1 MLASPFY
8 LHTWK
13 KFVDEGVLDSNRIN
27 ERISESWHRCK
38 QANVNPHMN
47 KGQKILSSNF
57 FQDQKKKSEIFLDI
71 AIPQLQNMRR
81 TIDELQMMA
90 LLIDPDGYVLSLSG
104 NQQTLKRAKH
114 INFIEGV
121 KWTEAAVGTNAIG
134 TALQIE
140 EAIMISGTEHY
151 SVASHSWSCA
161 AAPIHNDDGKLIGVL
176 DFSCPIEFSHPYMLG
191 MVTSIAHAI
200 ERECS
205 IRVHQNELHL
215 IHRFLDV
222 IDSDEQVVICN
233 HRDVIVSASK
243 KVRER
248 VSNWSR
254 MKLEDLMQ
262 NGLKPKL
269 EVPIYSNDR
278 MIGKCIYVK
287 ENKQGNVFSTS
298 PFINGVTFPGVIGT
312 SNAFQ
317 HTLEE
322 IKLVSPTD
330 ASVYVCGETGVGKE
344 YVARAIHENSSRK
357 NGPFIA
363 VNCGSLPKELMES
376 ELFGYAEGAFTGARR
391 QGYKGKFEQADGG
404 TIFLDEIGEVPP
416 EMQVALLRVL
426 QERIVTPI
434 GSSKE
439 VPVNI
444 RIITATHKD
453 LLRLVEEGKFRQDL
467 YYRLHVYPLYVPS
480 LIERKEDIPYFIQDF
495 CRRKNWNVVFPKN
508 ICNQLSQHAW
518 PGNIRELLN
527 VLERIY
533 ILSQGREICGKQ
545 ISFLLQTMMGNQNQL
560 ELQAENKTEHTL
572 NFREKIQR
580 DSMIE
585 ALEKTNGNVS
595 LASKL
600 LDVPRSTFYKRM
612 QKYKLK
618 SRFL

>member
-13 KFVDEGVLDSNRIN
+13 KFIDEGVFDSNRIN
-27 ERISESWHRCK
+27 ERISESWHRCR
-38 QANVNPHMN
+38 QANVNPYMN
-47 KGQKILSSNF
+47 KGQKILSSNV
-57 FQDQKKKSEIFLDI
+57 FQEQKKKSEIFLDI
-71 AIPQLQNMRR
+71 ALPQIQNMRK

-104 NQQTLKRAKH
+104 NKQTLKRAKH

-134 TALQIE
+134 TALEIE

-191 MVTSIAHAI
+191 MVTSIAYAI

-243 KVRER
+243 SVRER
-248 VSNWSR
+248 INNWSR
-254 MKLEDLMQ
+254 MKLEELMHH
-262 NGLKPKL
+262 GLETKL
-269 EVPIYSNDR
+269 EIPIYSNER
-278 MIGKCIYVK
+278 MIGKCMYLK
-287 ENKQGNVFSTS
+287 KNKQINTYSAFAFIKGITFS
-298 PFINGVTFPGVIGT
+298 GVTGT
-312 SNAFQ
+312 SKAFQ

-344 YVARAIHENSSRK
+344 YVARAIHENSPRK
-357 NGPFIA
+357 DGPFIA

-376 ELFGYAEGAFTGARR
+376 ELFGYVEGAFTGARR
-391 QGYKGKFEQADGG
+391 QGYKGKFEQAHGG
-404 TIFLDEIGEVPP
+404 TLFLDEIGEVPP

-426 QERIVTPI
+426 QERTITPI

-480 LIERKEDIPYFIQDF
+480 LIERKEDISYFIQHF
-495 CRRKNWNVVFPKN
+495 CERKNWNVVFPKS
-508 ICNQLSQHAW
+508 ICNQFLQHTW
-518 PGNIRELLN
+518 PGNIRELVN

-533 ILSQGREICGKQ
+533 ILSQGREICEKQ
-545 ISFLLQTMMGNQNQL
+545 VAFLLQTMMGNQQQL
-560 ELQAENKTEHTL
+560 ELQVENKTEHPL
-572 NFREKIQR
+572 NFRGKIQR

-585 ALEKTNGNVS
+585 ALQKTNGNVS
-595 LASKL
+595 LAAKL

-612 QKYKLK
+612 QKYKL
-618 SRFL
+618 

>member
-47 KGQKILSSNF
+47 KGQKILSSNI

-71 AIPQLQNMRR
+71 AIPQLQNMRK

-262 NGLKPKL
+262 HGLKPKL
-269 EVPIYSNDR
+269 EVPVYSNDR

-298 PFINGVTFPGVIGT
+298 PFINGITFPGVIGT

-344 YVARAIHENSSRK
+344 YVARAIHENSPRK

-426 QERIVTPI
+426 QERTVTPI

-495 CRRKNWNVVFPKN
+495 CERKNWNVVFPKS
-508 ICNQLSQHAW
+508 ICNQFSQHTW

-533 ILSQGREICGKQ
+533 ILSQGREICEKQ
-545 ISFLLQTMMGNQNQL
+545 ISFLLQTMMENQHQL
-560 ELQAENKTEHTL
+560 ALQTENKTEHTL

-595 LASKL
+595 LAAKL

-612 QKYKLK
+612 QKYKL
-618 SRFL
+618 

>member
-13 KFVDEGVLDSNRIN
+13 KFVDEGVLDSNRMN

-47 KGQKILSSNF
+47 KGQKILSSNI

-71 AIPQLQNMRR
+71 AIPQLQNMRK

-254 MKLEDLMQ
+254 MKLEDLIQ

-269 EVPIYSNDR
+269 EVPVYSNDR

-287 ENKQGNVFSTS
+287 ENKQGNLFSTS
-298 PFINGVTFPGVIGT
+298 PFINGITFPGVIGT

-344 YVARAIHENSSRK
+344 YVARAIHENSPRK

-426 QERIVTPI
+426 QERTVTPI

-495 CRRKNWNVVFPKN
+495 CERKNLNVVFPKS
-508 ICNQLSQHAW
+508 ICNQLSQHTW

-533 ILSQGREICGKQ
+533 ILSQGREICEKQ
-545 ISFLLQTMMGNQNQL
+545 ISFLLQTMMGNQHQL

-580 DSMIE
+580 VSMIE

-595 LASKL
+595 LAAKL

-612 QKYKLK
+612 QKYKL
-618 SRFL
+618 

>member
-47 KGQKILSSNF
+47 KGQKILSSNI

-71 AIPQLQNMRR
+71 AIPQLQNMRK

-254 MKLEDLMQ
+254 MKLEDLIQ

-269 EVPIYSNDR
+269 EVPVYSNDR

-287 ENKQGNVFSTS
+287 ENKQGNLFSTS
-298 PFINGVTFPGVIGT
+298 PFINGITFPGVIGT

-344 YVARAIHENSSRK
+344 YVARAIHENSPRK

-426 QERIVTPI
+426 QERTVTPI
-434 GSSKE
+434 GGSKE

-495 CRRKNWNVVFPKN
+495 CERKNWNVVFPKS
-508 ICNQLSQHAW
+508 ICNQFSQHTW

-533 ILSQGREICGKQ
+533 ILSQGREICEKQ
-545 ISFLLQTMMGNQNQL
+545 ISFLLQTMMGNQHQL

-595 LASKL
+595 LAAKL

-612 QKYKLK
+612 QKYKL
-618 SRFL
+618 

>member
-13 KFVDEGVLDSNRIN
+13 KFIDEGVFDSNRIN
-27 ERISESWHRCK
+27 ERISESWHRCR
-38 QANVNPHMN
+38 QANVNPYMN
-47 KGQKILSSNF
+47 KGQKILSSNV
-57 FQDQKKKSEIFLDI
+57 FQEQKKKSEIFLDI
-71 AIPQLQNMRR
+71 ALPQIQNMRK

-104 NQQTLKRAKH
+104 NKQTLKRAKH

-134 TALQIE
+134 TALEIE

-243 KVRER
+243 SVRER
-248 VSNWSR
+248 INNWSR
-254 MKLEDLMQ
+254 MKLEELMHH
-262 NGLKPKL
+262 GLETKL
-269 EVPIYSNDR
+269 EIPVYSNER
-278 MIGKCIYVK
+278 MIGKCMYLK
-287 ENKQGNVFSTS
+287 KNKQINTYSAFAFIKGITFS
-298 PFINGVTFPGVIGT
+298 GVTGT
-312 SNAFQ
+312 SKAFQ

-344 YVARAIHENSSRK
+344 YVARAIHENSPRK
-357 NGPFIA
+357 DGPFIA

-376 ELFGYAEGAFTGARR
+376 ELFGYVEGAFTGARR
-391 QGYKGKFEQADGG
+391 QGYKGKFEQAHGG
-404 TIFLDEIGEVPP
+404 TLFLDEIGEVPP

-426 QERIVTPI
+426 QERTITPI

-480 LIERKEDIPYFIQDF
+480 LIERKEDISYFIQHF
-495 CRRKNWNVVFPKN
+495 CERKNWNVVFPKS
-508 ICNQLSQHAW
+508 ICNQFLQHTW
-518 PGNIRELLN
+518 PGNIRELVN

-533 ILSQGREICGKQ
+533 ILSQGREICEKQ
-545 ISFLLQTMMGNQNQL
+545 VAFFLQTKMG
-560 ELQAENKTEHTL
+560 
-572 NFREKIQR
+572 
-580 DSMIE
+580 
-585 ALEKTNGNVS
+585 
-595 LASKL
+595 
-600 LDVPRSTFYKRM
+600 
-612 QKYKLK
+612 
-618 SRFL
+618 

>member
-13 KFVDEGVLDSNRIN
+13 KFINEGVLDSNRIN

-71 AIPQLQNMRR
+71 AIPQIQNMRK

-104 NQQTLKRAKH
+104 NKQTLKRAKH

-134 TALQIE
+134 TALEIE

-151 SVASHSWSCA
+151 SVVSHSWSCA

-243 KVRER
+243 SVRER
-248 VSNWSR
+248 INNWSR
-254 MKLEDLMQ
+254 MKLEELMHH
-262 NGLKPKL
+262 GLETKL
-269 EVPIYSNDR
+269 EIPVYSNER
-278 MIGKCIYVK
+278 MIGKCMYLK
-287 ENKQGNVFSTS
+287 ENEQMNTYSALT
-298 PFINGVTFPGVIGT
+298 FIKGITFPGVTGT
-312 SNAFQ
+312 SRAFQ

-344 YVARAIHENSSRK
+344 YVARAIHENSPRK
-357 NGPFIA
+357 DGPFIA
-363 VNCGSLPKELMES
+363 VNCGSLPKELIES

-391 QGYKGKFEQADGG
+391 QGYKGKFEQANGG
-404 TIFLDEIGEVPP
+404 TLFLDEIGEVPP

-426 QERIVTPI
+426 QERTITPI

-480 LIERKEDIPYFIQDF
+480 LIERKEDIPYFIQHF
-495 CRRKNWNVVFPKN
+495 CERKNWNVVFPKS
-508 ICNQLSQHAW
+508 ICNQFLQHTW
-518 PGNIRELLN
+518 PGNIRELVN
-527 VLERIY
+527 ALERIY
-533 ILSQGREICGKQ
+533 ILSQGREICEKQ
-545 ISFLLQTMMGNQNQL
+545 VALLIQTMMGNQQQL
-560 ELQAENKTEHTL
+560 ELQVENKTEHTL

-585 ALEKTNGNVS
+585 ALQKTNGNVS
-595 LASKL
+595 LAAKL

-612 QKYKLK
+612 QKYKL
-618 SRFL
+618 

>member
-13 KFVDEGVLDSNRIN
+13 KFINEGVLDSNRIN

-47 KGQKILSSNF
+47 KSQKILSSNF

-71 AIPQLQNMRR
+71 AIPQIQNMRK

-104 NQQTLKRAKH
+104 NKQTLKRAKH

-134 TALQIE
+134 TALEIE

-151 SVASHSWSCA
+151 SVVSHSWSCA
-161 AAPIHNDDGKLIGVL
+161 AAPIHNDDGKLIGIL

-243 KVRER
+243 SVRER
-248 VSNWSR
+248 INNWSR
-254 MKLEDLMQ
+254 MKLEELMHH
-262 NGLKPKL
+262 GLETKL
-269 EVPIYSNDR
+269 EIPVYSNER
-278 MIGKCIYVK
+278 MIGKCMYLK
-287 ENKQGNVFSTS
+287 ENKQMNTYSALT
-298 PFINGVTFPGVIGT
+298 FIKGITFPGVTGT
-312 SNAFQ
+312 SRAFQ

-344 YVARAIHENSSRK
+344 YVARAIHENSPRK
-357 NGPFIA
+357 DGPFIA
-363 VNCGSLPKELMES
+363 VNCGSLPKELIES

-391 QGYKGKFEQADGG
+391 QGYKGKFEQANGG
-404 TIFLDEIGEVPP
+404 TLFLDEIGEVPP

-426 QERIVTPI
+426 QERTITPI

-480 LIERKEDIPYFIQDF
+480 LIERKEDIPYFIQHF
-495 CRRKNWNVVFPKN
+495 CEQKNWNVVFPKS
-508 ICNQLSQHAW
+508 ICNQFLQHTW
-518 PGNIRELLN
+518 PGNIRELVN
-527 VLERIY
+527 ALERIY
-533 ILSQGREICGKQ
+533 ILSQGREICEKQ
-545 ISFLLQTMMGNQNQL
+545 VALLIQTMMGNQQQL
-560 ELQAENKTEHTL
+560 ELQVENKTEHTL

-585 ALEKTNGNVS
+585 ALQKTNGNVS
-595 LASKL
+595 LAAKL

-612 QKYKLK
+612 QKYKL
-618 SRFL
+618 

>member
-13 KFVDEGVLDSNRIN
+13 KFVNEGVLDSNRIN
-27 ERISESWHRCK
+27 QRISESWHRCK

-47 KGQKILSSNF
+47 KGQKILSSNI
-57 FQDQKKKSEIFLDI
+57 FQEQKKKSEIFLDI
-71 AIPQLQNMRR
+71 ALPQIQNMRK
-81 TIDELQMMA
+81 TMDELQMMA

-104 NQQTLKRAKH
+104 NKQTLKRAKH

-121 KWTEAAVGTNAIG
+121 KWTESAVGTNAIG
-134 TALQIE
+134 TALEIE
-140 EAIMISGTEHY
+140 EAIMISGAEHY
-151 SVASHSWSCA
+151 TVASHSWSCA

-243 KVRER
+243 SVRER
-248 VSNWSR
+248 INNWSR
-254 MKLEDLMQ
+254 MKLEELMHH
-262 NGLKPKL
+262 GLETKL
-269 EVPIYSNDR
+269 EIPVYSNER
-278 MIGKCIYVK
+278 MIGKCMYLK
-287 ENKQGNVFSTS
+287 ENKQMNTYSTFT
-298 PFINGVTFPGVIGT
+298 FIKGITFPGVTGT
-312 SNAFQ
+312 SRAFQ

-344 YVARAIHENSSRK
+344 YVARAIHENSPRK
-357 NGPFIA
+357 DGPFIA

-391 QGYKGKFEQADGG
+391 QGYKGKFEQANGG
-404 TIFLDEIGEVPP
+404 TLFLDEIGEVPP

-426 QERIVTPI
+426 QERTITPI
-434 GSSKE
+434 GSSKL

-480 LIERKEDIPYFIQDF
+480 LIERKEDIPYFIQHF
-495 CRRKNWNVVFPKN
+495 CEQKNWNVVFPKS
-508 ICNQLSQHAW
+508 IYNQFLQHTW
-518 PGNIRELLN
+518 PGNIRELVN

-533 ILSQGREICGKQ
+533 ILSQGREICEKQ
-545 ISFLLQTMMGNQNQL
+545 VDFLLQTMRGNQQQL
-560 ELQAENKTEHTL
+560 ELQVENKTEHTL
-572 NFREKIQR
+572 HFREKIQR

-585 ALEKTNGNVS
+585 ALQKTNGNVS
-595 LASKL
+595 LAAKL
-600 LDVPRSTFYKRM
+600 LNVPRSTFYKRM
-612 QKYKLK
+612 QKYKL
-618 SRFL
+618 

>member
-13 KFVDEGVLDSNRIN
+13 KFVNEGVLDSNRIN
-27 ERISESWHRCK
+27 QRISESWHRCK

-47 KGQKILSSNF
+47 KGQKILSSNI
-57 FQDQKKKSEIFLDI
+57 FQEQKKKSEIFLDI
-71 AIPQLQNMRR
+71 ALPQIQNMRK

-104 NQQTLKRAKH
+104 NKQTLKRAKH

-121 KWTEAAVGTNAIG
+121 KWTESAVGTNAIG
-134 TALQIE
+134 TALEIE

-151 SVASHSWSCA
+151 TVASHSWSCA

-243 KVRER
+243 SVRER
-248 VSNWSR
+248 INNWSR
-254 MKLEDLMQ
+254 MKLEELMHH
-262 NGLKPKL
+262 GLETKL
-269 EVPIYSNDR
+269 EIPVYSNER
-278 MIGKCIYVK
+278 MIGKCMYLK
-287 ENKQGNVFSTS
+287 ENKQMNTYSALTFIKGITFS
-298 PFINGVTFPGVIGT
+298 GVTGT
-312 SNAFQ
+312 SRAFQ

-330 ASVYVCGETGVGKE
+330 VSVYVCGETGVGKE
-344 YVARAIHENSSRK
+344 YVARAIHENSPRK
-357 NGPFIA
+357 DGPFIA

-391 QGYKGKFEQADGG
+391 QGYKGKFEQANGG
-404 TIFLDEIGEVPP
+404 TLFLDEIGEVPP

-426 QERIVTPI
+426 QERTITPI
-434 GSSKE
+434 GSSKL

-480 LIERKEDIPYFIQDF
+480 LIERKEDIPYFIQHF
-495 CRRKNWNVVFPKN
+495 CERKNWNVVFPKS
-508 ICNQLSQHAW
+508 IYNQFLQHTW
-518 PGNIRELLN
+518 PGNIRELVN

-533 ILSQGREICGKQ
+533 ILSQGREICEKQ
-545 ISFLLQTMMGNQNQL
+545 VDFLLQTMRGNQQQL
-560 ELQAENKTEHTL
+560 ELQVENKTEHTL
-572 NFREKIQR
+572 HFREKIQR

-585 ALEKTNGNVS
+585 ALQKTNGNVS
-595 LASKL
+595 LAAKL
-600 LDVPRSTFYKRM
+600 LNVPRSTFYKRM
-612 QKYKLK
+612 QKYKL
-618 SRFL
+618 

>member
-13 KFVDEGVLDSNRIN
+13 KFINEGVLDSNRIN

-71 AIPQLQNMRR
+71 AIPQIQNMRK

-104 NQQTLKRAKH
+104 NKQTLKRAKH

-134 TALQIE
+134 TALEIE

-151 SVASHSWSCA
+151 SVVSHSWSCA

-243 KVRER
+243 SVRER
-248 VSNWSR
+248 INDWSR
-254 MKLEDLMQ
+254 MKLEELMHH
-262 NGLKPKL
+262 GLETKL
-269 EVPIYSNDR
+269 EIPVYSNKR
-278 MIGKCIYVK
+278 MIGKCMYLK
-287 ENKQGNVFSTS
+287 ENEQMNTYSALT
-298 PFINGVTFPGVIGT
+298 FIKGITFPGVTGT
-312 SNAFQ
+312 SRAFQ

-344 YVARAIHENSSRK
+344 YVARAIHENSPRK
-357 NGPFIA
+357 DGPFIA
-363 VNCGSLPKELMES
+363 VNCGSLPKELIES

-391 QGYKGKFEQADGG
+391 QGYKGKFEQANGG
-404 TIFLDEIGEVPP
+404 TLFLDEIGEVPP

-426 QERIVTPI
+426 QERTITPI

-480 LIERKEDIPYFIQDF
+480 LIERKEDIPYFIQHF
-495 CRRKNWNVVFPKN
+495 CEQKNWNVVFPKS
-508 ICNQLSQHAW
+508 ICNQFLQHTW
-518 PGNIRELLN
+518 PGNIRELVN
-527 VLERIY
+527 ALERIY
-533 ILSQGREICGKQ
+533 ILSQGREICEKQ
-545 ISFLLQTMMGNQNQL
+545 VALLIQTMMGNQQQL
-560 ELQAENKTEHTL
+560 ELQVENKTEHTL

-585 ALEKTNGNVS
+585 ALQKTNGNVS
-595 LASKL
+595 LAAKL

-612 QKYKLK
+612 QKYKL
-618 SRFL
+618 

>member
-13 KFVDEGVLDSNRIN
+13 KFINEGVLDSNRIN

-71 AIPQLQNMRR
+71 AIPQIQNMRK

-104 NQQTLKRAKH
+104 NKQTLKRAKH

-121 KWTEAAVGTNAIG
+121 KWTEEAVGTNAIG
-134 TALQIE
+134 TALEIE

-151 SVASHSWSCA
+151 SVVSHSWSCA

-243 KVRER
+243 SVRER
-248 VSNWSR
+248 INNWSR
-254 MKLEDLMQ
+254 MKLEELMHH
-262 NGLKPKL
+262 GLETKL
-269 EVPIYSNDR
+269 EIPVYSNER
-278 MIGKCIYVK
+278 MIGKCMYLK
-287 ENKQGNVFSTS
+287 ENEQMNTYSALT
-298 PFINGVTFPGVIGT
+298 FIKGITFPGVTGT
-312 SNAFQ
+312 SRAFQ

-322 IKLVSPTD
+322 IKLVSTTD

-344 YVARAIHENSSRK
+344 YVARAIHENSPRK
-357 NGPFIA
+357 DGPFIA
-363 VNCGSLPKELMES
+363 VNCGSLPKELIES

-391 QGYKGKFEQADGG
+391 QGYKGKFEQANGG
-404 TIFLDEIGEVPP
+404 TLFLDEIGEVPP

-426 QERIVTPI
+426 QERTITPI

-480 LIERKEDIPYFIQDF
+480 LIERKEDIPYFIQHF
-495 CRRKNWNVVFPKN
+495 CEQKNWNVVFPKS
-508 ICNQLSQHAW
+508 ICNQFLQHTW
-518 PGNIRELLN
+518 PGNIRELVN
-527 VLERIY
+527 ALERIY
-533 ILSQGREICGKQ
+533 ILSQGREICEKQ
-545 ISFLLQTMMGNQNQL
+545 VALLIQTMMGNQQQL
-560 ELQAENKTEHTL
+560 ELQVENKTEHTL

-585 ALEKTNGNVS
+585 ALQKTNGNVS
-595 LASKL
+595 LAAKL

-612 QKYKLK
+612 QKYKL
-618 SRFL
+618 

>member
-8 LHTWK
+8 LHAWK
-13 KFVDEGVLDSNRIN
+13 KFVNEGVLDSNRIN
-27 ERISESWHRCK
+27 QRISESWHRCK

-47 KGQKILSSNF
+47 KGQKVLSSNIF
-57 FQDQKKKSEIFLDI
+57 REQKKKSEIFLDI
-71 AIPQLQNMRR
+71 ALPQIQNLRK

-104 NQQTLKRAKH
+104 NKQTLKRAKH

-121 KWTEAAVGTNAIG
+121 KWTEATVGTNAIG
-134 TALQIE
+134 TALEIE

-161 AAPIHNDDGKLIGVL
+161 AAPIHNDDGKLIGIL

-243 KVRER
+243 SVRER
-248 VSNWSR
+248 VTNWSR
-254 MKLEDLMQ
+254 MKLEDLVHH
-262 NGLKPKL
+262 GLETKL
-269 EVPIYSNDR
+269 EIPVYSNER
-278 MIGKCIYVK
+278 MIGKCMYLK
-287 ENKQGNVFSTS
+287 ENKQMNTYSAFT
-298 PFINGVTFPGVIGT
+298 FIKGITFPGVTGT
-312 SNAFQ
+312 SKAFQ

-344 YVARAIHENSSRK
+344 YIARAIHENSPRK
-357 NGPFIA
+357 DGPFIA

-391 QGYKGKFEQADGG
+391 QGYKGKFEQANGG
-404 TIFLDEIGEVPP
+404 TLFLDEIGEVPP

-426 QERIVTPI
+426 QERTITPI

-480 LIERKEDIPYFIQDF
+480 LIERKEDIPYFIQHF
-495 CRRKNWNVVFPKN
+495 CERKNWNVVFPKS
-508 ICNQLSQHAW
+508 ICNQFLQHTW
-518 PGNIRELLN
+518 PGNIRELVN
-527 VLERIY
+527 ALERIY
-533 ILSQGREICGKQ
+533 ILSQGREICEKQ
-545 ISFLLQTMMGNQNQL
+545 VAFLIQTMMGNQQQL
-560 ELQAENKTEHTL
+560 ELQVENKTEHTL

-585 ALEKTNGNVS
+585 ALQKTNGNVS
-595 LASKL
+595 LAAKL

-612 QKYKLK
+612 QKYKL
-618 SRFL
+618 

>member
-13 KFVDEGVLDSNRIN
+13 KFIDEGVFDSNRIN
-27 ERISESWHRCK
+27 ERISESWHRCR
-38 QANVNPHMN
+38 QANVNPYMN
-47 KGQKILSSNF
+47 KGQKILSSNV
-57 FQDQKKKSEIFLDI
+57 FQEQKKKSEIFLDI
-71 AIPQLQNMRR
+71 ALPQIQNMRK

-104 NQQTLKRAKH
+104 NKQTLKRAKH

-134 TALQIE
+134 TALEIE

-243 KVRER
+243 SVRER
-248 VSNWSR
+248 INNWSR
-254 MKLEDLMQ
+254 MKLEELMHH
-262 NGLKPKL
+262 GLETKL
-269 EVPIYSNDR
+269 EIPVYSNER
-278 MIGKCIYVK
+278 MIGKCMYLK
-287 ENKQGNVFSTS
+287 KNKQINTYSAFAFIKGITFS
-298 PFINGVTFPGVIGT
+298 GVTGT
-312 SNAFQ
+312 SKAFQ

-344 YVARAIHENSSRK
+344 YVARAIHENSPRK
-357 NGPFIA
+357 DGPFIA

-376 ELFGYAEGAFTGARR
+376 ELFGYVEGAFTGARR
-391 QGYKGKFEQADGG
+391 QGYKGKFEQAHGG
-404 TIFLDEIGEVPP
+404 TLFLDEIGEVPP

-426 QERIVTPI
+426 QERTITPI

-480 LIERKEDIPYFIQDF
+480 LIERKEDISYFIQHF
-495 CRRKNWNVVFPKN
+495 CERKNWNVVFPKS
-508 ICNQLSQHAW
+508 ICNQFLQHTW
-518 PGNIRELLN
+518 PGNIRELVN

-533 ILSQGREICGKQ
+533 ILSQGREICEKQ
-545 ISFLLQTMMGNQNQL
+545 VAFC
-560 ELQAENKTEHTL
+560 
-572 NFREKIQR
+572 
-580 DSMIE
+580 
-585 ALEKTNGNVS
+585 
-595 LASKL
+595 
-600 LDVPRSTFYKRM
+600 YK
-612 QKYKLK
+612 Q
-618 SRFL
+618 

>member
-27 ERISESWHRCK
+27 ERISESWYRCK

-47 KGQKILSSNF
+47 KGQKILSF
-57 FQDQKKKSEIFLDI
+57 DIFQDQKKKSEIFLDI
-71 AIPQLQNMRR
+71 AIPQIQNMRK

-104 NQQTLKRAKH
+104 NKQTLQRAKQ

-134 TALQIE
+134 TALEIE

-205 IRVHQNELHL
+205 IRVHQNELQL

-243 KVRER
+243 RVRER
-248 VSNWSR
+248 VCNWSR
-254 MKLEDLMQ
+254 MKLEDLMHY
-262 NGLKPKL
+262 GLKTKL
-269 EVPIYSNDR
+269 EVPVYSNNR

-287 ENKQGNVFSTS
+287 GNKQVKSFSTS
-298 PFINGVTFPGVIGT
+298 PFINGITFPGVIGT
-312 SNAFQ
+312 SSAFQ

-344 YVARAIHENSSRK
+344 YVARAIHENSPRK

-426 QERIVTPI
+426 QERTVNPI

-439 VPVNI
+439 IPVNI

-480 LIERKEDIPYFIQDF
+480 LIERKEDITYFIKHF
-495 CRRKNWNVVFPKN
+495 CKRKNWNVVFPKS
-508 ICNQLSQHAW
+508 ICNQFYQHTW

-533 ILSQGREICGKQ
+533 ILSQGREICEKQ
-545 ISFLLQTMMGNQNQL
+545 ISFLLQTMMGNQHQL
-560 ELQAENKTEHTL
+560 ALQEENKTENTL

-595 LASKL
+595 LAAKL

-612 QKYKLK
+612 QKYKL
-618 SRFL
+618 

>member
-38 QANVNPHMN
+38 QANVDPHIN
-47 KGQKILSSNF
+47 KGQKILSSNI

-71 AIPQLQNMRR
+71 AIPQIQNMRK

-104 NQQTLKRAKH
+104 NEQTLKRAKH

-134 TALQIE
+134 TALEIE

-243 KVRER
+243 RVRER
-248 VSNWSR
+248 VCNWSR
-254 MKLEDLMQ
+254 MKLADLMHF
-262 NGLKPKL
+262 GLKTKL
-269 EVPIYSNDR
+269 EVPIYSNNR

-287 ENKQGNVFSTS
+287 ENKQVKSFSTF
-298 PFINGVTFPGVIGT
+298 PFINGITFPGVIGT
-312 SNAFQ
+312 SSAFQ

-344 YVARAIHENSSRK
+344 YVARAIHENSPRK

-363 VNCGSLPKELMES
+363 VNCGALPKELMES

-426 QERIVTPI
+426 QERTVTPI
-434 GSSKE
+434 GSSIE

-480 LIERKEDIPYFIQDF
+480 LIERKEDIPYFIQQF
-495 CRRKNWNVVFPKN
+495 CERKNWNIVFPKS
-508 ICNQLSQHAW
+508 ICNQFALHTW

-533 ILSQGREICGKQ
+533 ILSQGREICEKQ
-545 ISFLLQTMMGNQNQL
+545 ISFLLQTIMGNQHQL
-560 ELQAENKTEHTL
+560 ELQTENKTENTL

-595 LASKL
+595 LAAKL

-612 QKYKLK
+612 QKYKL
-618 SRFL
+618 

>member
-8 LHTWK
+8 LYTWK
-13 KFVDEGVLDSNRIN
+13 KFVDEGVLDSNRMN

-47 KGQKILSSNF
+47 KGQKILSSNI

-71 AIPQLQNMRR
+71 AIPQIQNMRK

-114 INFIEGV
+114 IKFIEGV

-254 MKLEDLMQ
+254 MKLEDLIQ

-269 EVPIYSNDR
+269 EVPVYSNDR

-287 ENKQGNVFSTS
+287 ENKRGNLFSTS
-298 PFINGVTFPGVIGT
+298 PFINGITFPGVIGT

-344 YVARAIHENSSRK
+344 YVARAIHENSPRK

-426 QERIVTPI
+426 QERTVTPI

-480 LIERKEDIPYFIQDF
+480 LIERKEDIPYFIQHF
-495 CRRKNWNVVFPKN
+495 CERKNWNVVFPKS
-508 ICNQLSQHAW
+508 ICNQLSQHTW

-533 ILSQGREICGKQ
+533 ILSQGREICEKQ
-545 ISFLLQTMMGNQNQL
+545 ISFLLQTMMGNQHQL

-595 LASKL
+595 LAAKL

-612 QKYKLK
+612 QKYKL
-618 SRFL
+618 

>member
-13 KFVDEGVLDSNRIN
+13 KFIDEGVFDSNRIN
-27 ERISESWHRCK
+27 ERISESWHRCR
-38 QANVNPHMN
+38 QANVNPYMN
-47 KGQKILSSNF
+47 KGQKILSSNV
-57 FQDQKKKSEIFLDI
+57 FQEQKKKSEIFLDI
-71 AIPQLQNMRR
+71 ALPQIQNMRK

-104 NQQTLKRAKH
+104 NKQTLKRAKH

-134 TALQIE
+134 TALEIE

-243 KVRER
+243 SVRER
-248 VSNWSR
+248 INNWSR
-254 MKLEDLMQ
+254 MKLEELMHH
-262 NGLKPKL
+262 GLETKL
-269 EVPIYSNDR
+269 EIPVYSNER
-278 MIGKCIYVK
+278 MIGKCMYLK
-287 ENKQGNVFSTS
+287 KNKQINTYSAFAFIKGITFS
-298 PFINGVTFPGVIGT
+298 GVTGT
-312 SNAFQ
+312 SKAFQ

-344 YVARAIHENSSRK
+344 YVARAIHENSPRK
-357 NGPFIA
+357 DGSFIA

-376 ELFGYAEGAFTGARR
+376 ELFGYVEGAFTGARR
-391 QGYKGKFEQADGG
+391 QGYKGKFEQAHGG
-404 TIFLDEIGEVPP
+404 TLFLDEIGEVPP

-426 QERIVTPI
+426 QERTITPI

-480 LIERKEDIPYFIQDF
+480 LIERKEDISYFIQHF
-495 CRRKNWNVVFPKN
+495 CERKNWNVVFPKS
-508 ICNQLSQHAW
+508 ICNQFLQHTW
-518 PGNIRELLN
+518 PGNIRELVN

-533 ILSQGREICGKQ
+533 ILSQGREICEKQ
-545 ISFLLQTMMGNQNQL
+545 VAFLLQTMMGNQQQL
-560 ELQAENKTEHTL
+560 ELQVENKTEHPL

-585 ALEKTNGNVS
+585 VLQKTNGNVS
-595 LASKL
+595 LAAKL

-612 QKYKLK
+612 QKYKL
-618 SRFL
+618 

>member
-1 MLASPFY
+1 MLASPYY

-13 KFVDEGVLDSNRIN
+13 KFVNEGILNSNRIN
-27 ERISESWHRCK
+27 KRISESWLRCK

-47 KGQKILSSNF
+47 KGQNILTSDI
-57 FQDQKKKSEIFLDI
+57 FQDQKQKSEIFLDI
-71 AIPQLQNMRR
+71 ALPHLQNMNK

-104 NQQTLKRAKH
+104 NKQTLKRARH

-134 TALQIE
+134 TALEIE

-191 MVTSIAHAI
+191 MVTTIAHAI

-222 IDSDEQVVICN
+222 IDSGEEVVICN
-233 HRDVIVSASK
+233 HREVVVSASK
-243 KVRER
+243 RIRER

-254 MKLEDLMQ
+254 MRLVDLLQ
-262 NGLKPKL
+262 NDLSTKL
-269 EVPIYSNDR
+269 EVPVYSKDR
-278 MIGKCIYVK
+278 LIGKCIYLK
-287 ENKQGNVFSTS
+287 ENKQTNIYSTFPLIKGIS
-298 PFINGVTFPGVIGT
+298 FPGVIGI

-330 ASVYVCGETGVGKE
+330 ASVYVCGQTGVGKE
-344 YVARAIHENSSRK
+344 YVARAIHENSPRK
-357 NGPFIA
+357 NGSFIA

-404 TIFLDEIGEVPP
+404 TLFLDEIGEVPP

-426 QERIVTPI
+426 QERTVTPI

-439 VPVNI
+439 VPINI

-480 LIERKEDIPYFIQDF
+480 LIERKEDIPYFIQHF
-495 CRRKNWNVVFPKN
+495 CERKNWNVQFPKS
-508 ICNQLSQHAW
+508 ICNQLAQYKW

-533 ILSQGREICGKQ
+533 ILSQGQEICEKQ
-545 ISFLLQTMMGNQNQL
+545 ITFLLQTMMGNEKQF
-560 ELQAENKTEHTL
+560 ELQAENNEDHTL
-572 NFREKIQR
+572 NFRERIQR

-585 ALEKTNGNVS
+585 ALQKTNGNVS
-595 LASKL
+595 LAAKL
-600 LDVPRSTFYKRM
+600 LDMPRSTFYKRM
-612 QKYKLK
+612 QKFRL
-618 SRFL
+618 

>member
-13 KFVDEGVLDSNRIN
+13 KFIDEGVLDSNRIN
-27 ERISESWHRCK
+27 ERISESWYRCK

-47 KGQKILSSNF
+47 KGQKILSSNI

-71 AIPQLQNMRR
+71 ALPQIQNMRK

-104 NQQTLKRAKH
+104 NKQTLKRAKH

-134 TALQIE
+134 TALEIE

-151 SVASHSWSCA
+151 SVVSHSWSCA

-233 HRDVIVSASK
+233 HRDAIVSASK
-243 KVRER
+243 SVRER
-248 VSNWSR
+248 VTNWSR
-254 MKLEDLMQ
+254 MKLEELV
-262 NGLKPKL
+262 NHGLETKL
-269 EVPIYSNDR
+269 EIPVYSNER
-278 MIGKCIYVK
+278 MIGKCMYLK
-287 ENKQGNVFSTS
+287 ENKQMNTYSTFT
-298 PFINGVTFPGVIGT
+298 FIKGITFPGVTGT
-312 SNAFQ
+312 SKAFQ

-344 YVARAIHENSSRK
+344 YVARAIHENSPRK
-357 NGPFIA
+357 DGPFIA

-376 ELFGYAEGAFTGARR
+376 ELFGYDEGAFTGARR
-391 QGYKGKFEQADGG
+391 QGYKGKFEQANGG
-404 TIFLDEIGEVPP
+404 TLFLDEIGEVPP

-426 QERIVTPI
+426 QERTITPI
-434 GSSKE
+434 GSSKL

-480 LIERKEDIPYFIQDF
+480 LIERKEDIPYFIQHF
-495 CRRKNWNVVFPKN
+495 CEQKNWNVVFPKS
-508 ICNQLSQHAW
+508 IYNQFLQHTW
-518 PGNIRELLN
+518 PGNIRELVN

-533 ILSQGREICGKQ
+533 ILSQGREICEKQ
-545 ISFLLQTMMGNQNQL
+545 VVFLLQTMRGNQQQL
-560 ELQAENKTEHTL
+560 ELQVENKTEHTL
-572 NFREKIQR
+572 HFREKIQR

-585 ALEKTNGNVS
+585 ALQKTNGNVS
-595 LASKL
+595 LAAKL
-600 LDVPRSTFYKRM
+600 LNVPRSTFYKRM
-612 QKYKLK
+612 QKYKL
-618 SRFL
+618 

>member
-47 KGQKILSSNF
+47 KGQKILSSNV

-71 AIPQLQNMRR
+71 AIPQLQNMRK

-104 NQQTLKRAKH
+104 NEQTLKRAKH

-134 TALQIE
+134 TALEIE

-151 SVASHSWSCA
+151 SIASHSWSCA

-222 IDSDEQVVICN
+222 IDSNEQVVICN
-233 HRDVIVSASK
+233 HRNVIVSASK

-262 NGLKPKL
+262 HGLKPKL
-269 EVPIYSNDR
+269 EVPVYSDKR

-298 PFINGVTFPGVIGT
+298 PFINGITFPGVIGT
-312 SNAFQ
+312 SDAFQ

-344 YVARAIHENSSRK
+344 YVARAIHENSPRK

-363 VNCGSLPKELMES
+363 VNCGSLPEELMES

-391 QGYKGKFEQADGG
+391 HGYKGKFEQADSG

-426 QERIVTPI
+426 QERTVTPI
-434 GSSKE
+434 GGSKE

-480 LIERKEDIPYFIQDF
+480 LIERKEDIPYFIQHF
-495 CRRKNWNVVFPKN
+495 CERKNWNVVFPKS
-508 ICNQLSQHAW
+508 ICNQLSQHTW

-533 ILSQGREICGKQ
+533 ILSQGWEICEKQ
-545 ISFLLQTMMGNQNQL
+545 ISFLLQTMMGNQHQL
-560 ELQAENKTEHTL
+560 ALQAENKTEHTL

-595 LASKL
+595 LAAKL

-612 QKYKLK
+612 QKYKL
-618 SRFL
+618 

>member
-13 KFVDEGVLDSNRIN
+13 KFVNEGVLDSNRIN

-47 KGQKILSSNF
+47 KGQKVLSSNIF
-57 FQDQKKKSEIFLDI
+57 REQKKKSEIFLDI
-71 AIPQLQNMRR
+71 ALPQIQNMRK

-104 NQQTLKRAKH
+104 NKQTLKRAKH

-134 TALQIE
+134 TALEIE

-151 SVASHSWSCA
+151 SVVSHSWSCA
-161 AAPIHNDDGKLIGVL
+161 AAPIHNDDGKLIGIL

-243 KVRER
+243 SVRER
-248 VSNWSR
+248 VTNWSR
-254 MKLEDLMQ
+254 MKLEDLVHH
-262 NGLKPKL
+262 GLETKL
-269 EVPIYSNDR
+269 EIPVYSNER
-278 MIGKCIYVK
+278 IIGKCMYLK
-287 ENKQGNVFSTS
+287 ENKQMNTYSAFT
-298 PFINGVTFPGVIGT
+298 FIKGITFPGVTGT
-312 SNAFQ
+312 SKAFQ

-344 YVARAIHENSSRK
+344 YVARAIHENSPRK
-357 NGPFIA
+357 DGPFIA

-391 QGYKGKFEQADGG
+391 QGYKGKFEQANGG
-404 TIFLDEIGEVPP
+404 TLFLDEIGEVPP

-426 QERIVTPI
+426 QERTITPI

-480 LIERKEDIPYFIQDF
+480 LIERKEDIPYFIQHF
-495 CRRKNWNVVFPKN
+495 CERKNWNVVFPKS
-508 ICNQLSQHAW
+508 ICNQFLQHTW
-518 PGNIRELLN
+518 PGNIRELVN
-527 VLERIY
+527 ALERIY
-533 ILSQGREICGKQ
+533 ILSQGREICEKQ
-545 ISFLLQTMMGNQNQL
+545 VAFLIQTMMGNQQQL
-560 ELQAENKTEHTL
+560 ELQVENKTEHTL

-585 ALEKTNGNVS
+585 ALQKTNGNVS
-595 LASKL
+595 LAAKL

-612 QKYKLK
+612 QKYKL
-618 SRFL
+618 

>member
-13 KFVDEGVLDSNRIN
+13 KFINEGVLDSNRIN

-71 AIPQLQNMRR
+71 AIPQIQNMRK

-104 NQQTLKRAKH
+104 NKQTLKRAKH

-134 TALQIE
+134 TALEIE

-151 SVASHSWSCA
+151 SVVSHSWSCA

-243 KVRER
+243 SVRER
-248 VSNWSR
+248 INNWSR
-254 MKLEDLMQ
+254 MKLEELMHH
-262 NGLKPKL
+262 GLETKL
-269 EVPIYSNDR
+269 EIPVYSNER
-278 MIGKCIYVK
+278 MIGKCMYLK
-287 ENKQGNVFSTS
+287 ENEQMNTYSALT
-298 PFINGVTFPGVIGT
+298 FIKGITFPGVTGT
-312 SNAFQ
+312 SRAFQ

-344 YVARAIHENSSRK
+344 YVARAIHENSPRK
-357 NGPFIA
+357 DGPFIA
-363 VNCGSLPKELMES
+363 VNCGSLPKELIES

-391 QGYKGKFEQADGG
+391 QGYKGKFEQANGG
-404 TIFLDEIGEVPP
+404 TLFLDEIGEVPP

-426 QERIVTPI
+426 QERTITPI

-480 LIERKEDIPYFIQDF
+480 LIERKEDIPYFIQHF
-495 CRRKNWNVVFPKN
+495 CERKNWNVVFPKS
-508 ICNQLSQHAW
+508 ICNQFLQHTW
-518 PGNIRELLN
+518 PGNIRELVN
-527 VLERIY
+527 ALERIY
-533 ILSQGREICGKQ
+533 ILSQGREICEKQ
-545 ISFLLQTMMGNQNQL
+545 VALLIQTMMGNQQQL
-560 ELQAENKTEHTL
+560 ELQVENKTEHTL

-595 LASKL
+595 LAAKL

-612 QKYKLK
+612 QKYKL
-618 SRFL
+618 

>member
-13 KFVDEGVLDSNRIN
+13 KFINEGVLDSNRMN

-47 KGQKILSSNF
+47 KGQKILSSNV

-71 AIPQLQNMRR
+71 AIPQIQNMRK

-104 NQQTLKRAKH
+104 NKQTLKRAKH

-243 KVRER
+243 SVRER

-262 NGLKPKL
+262 NGLKSKL
-269 EVPIYSNDR
+269 EVPVYSNDR

-298 PFINGVTFPGVIGT
+298 PFINGITFPGVIGT

-344 YVARAIHENSSRK
+344 YVARSIHENSPRK

-426 QERIVTPI
+426 QERTVTPI

-480 LIERKEDIPYFIQDF
+480 LIERKEDIPYFIQHF
-495 CRRKNWNVVFPKN
+495 CERKNWNVVFPKS
-508 ICNQLSQHAW
+508 ICNQFSQHVW

-533 ILSQGREICGKQ
+533 ILSQGRKICEKQ
-545 ISFLLQTMMGNQNQL
+545 ISFLLQTMMGNQHQL
-560 ELQAENKTEHTL
+560 ALQAENKTELTL

-595 LASKL
+595 LAAKL

-612 QKYKLK
+612 QKYKL
-618 SRFL
+618 

>member
-27 ERISESWHRCK
+27 ERISESWYRCK

-47 KGQKILSSNF
+47 KGQKILSSNI

-71 AIPQLQNMRR
+71 AIPQIQNMRK

-104 NQQTLKRAKH
+104 NEQTLKRAKH

-134 TALQIE
+134 TALEIE

-222 IDSDEQVVICN
+222 IDSNEQVVICN
-233 HRDVIVSASK
+233 HRNVIVSASK
-243 KVRER
+243 RIRER
-248 VSNWSR
+248 VTNWSR
-254 MKLEDLMQ
+254 MKLEDLMYY
-262 NGLKPKL
+262 GLKTKL
-269 EVPIYSNDR
+269 EVPVYSNNR

-287 ENKQGNVFSTS
+287 ENKQEKVFSTS
-298 PFINGVTFPGVIGT
+298 LFINGITFPGVIGT
-312 SNAFQ
+312 SDAFQ

-344 YVARAIHENSSRK
+344 YVARAIHENSPRK

-363 VNCGSLPKELMES
+363 VNCGALPKELMES

-426 QERIVTPI
+426 QERTVTPI

-480 LIERKEDIPYFIQDF
+480 LIERKEDIPYFIQHF
-495 CRRKNWNVVFPKN
+495 CERKNWNIVFPKS
-508 ICNQLSQHAW
+508 ICNQFSQHTW

-527 VLERIY
+527 ALERIY
-533 ILSQGREICGKQ
+533 ILSQGRGICEKQ
-545 ISFLLQTMMGNQNQL
+545 ISFLLQTMMRNQHQL
-560 ELQAENKTEHTL
+560 ELQTENKTEDTL

-595 LASKL
+595 LAAKL

-612 QKYKLK
+612 QKYKL
-618 SRFL
+618 

>member
-13 KFVDEGVLDSNRIN
+13 KFINEGVLDSNRIN

-71 AIPQLQNMRR
+71 AIPQIQNMRK

-104 NQQTLKRAKH
+104 NKQTLKRAKH

-134 TALQIE
+134 TALEIE

-151 SVASHSWSCA
+151 SVVSHSWSCA
-161 AAPIHNDDGKLIGVL
+161 AAPIHNDDGKLIGIL

-243 KVRER
+243 SVRER
-248 VSNWSR
+248 VTNWSR
-254 MKLEDLMQ
+254 MKLEDLVHH
-262 NGLKPKL
+262 GLETKL
-269 EVPIYSNDR
+269 EIPVYSNER
-278 MIGKCIYVK
+278 MIGKCMYLK
-287 ENKQGNVFSTS
+287 ENKQMNTYSAFT
-298 PFINGVTFPGVIGT
+298 FIKGITFPGVTGT
-312 SNAFQ
+312 SKAFQ

-344 YVARAIHENSSRK
+344 YVARAIHENSPRK
-357 NGPFIA
+357 DGPFIA

-391 QGYKGKFEQADGG
+391 QGYKGKFEQANGG
-404 TIFLDEIGEVPP
+404 TLFLDEIGEVPP

-426 QERIVTPI
+426 QERTITPI

-480 LIERKEDIPYFIQDF
+480 LLERKEDIPYFIQHF
-495 CRRKNWNVVFPKN
+495 CERKNWNVVFPKS
-508 ICNQLSQHAW
+508 ICNQFLQHTW
-518 PGNIRELLN
+518 PGNIRELVN

-533 ILSQGREICGKQ
+533 ILSQGREICEKQ
-545 ISFLLQTMMGNQNQL
+545 VAFLIQTMMGNQQQL
-560 ELQAENKTEHTL
+560 ELQVENKTEHTL
-572 NFREKIQR
+572 NFRKKIQR

-585 ALEKTNGNVS
+585 ALQKTNGNVS
-595 LASKL
+595 LAAKL

-612 QKYKLK
+612 QKYKL
-618 SRFL
+618 

>member
-13 KFVDEGVLDSNRIN
+13 KFINEGVLDSNRIN

-71 AIPQLQNMRR
+71 AIPQIQNMRK

-104 NQQTLKRAKH
+104 NKQTLKRAKH

-134 TALQIE
+134 TALEIE

-151 SVASHSWSCA
+151 SVVSHNWSCA

-243 KVRER
+243 SVRER
-248 VSNWSR
+248 INNWSR
-254 MKLEDLMQ
+254 MKLEDLVHH
-262 NGLKPKL
+262 GLETKL
-269 EVPIYSNDR
+269 EIPVYSNER
-278 MIGKCIYVK
+278 MIGKCMYLK
-287 ENKQGNVFSTS
+287 ENKQMNTYSAFT
-298 PFINGVTFPGVIGT
+298 FIKGITFPGVTGT
-312 SNAFQ
+312 SKAFQ

-344 YVARAIHENSSRK
+344 YVARAIHENSPRK
-357 NGPFIA
+357 DGPFIA

-391 QGYKGKFEQADGG
+391 QGYKGKFEQANGG
-404 TIFLDEIGEVPP
+404 TLFLDEIGEVPP

-426 QERIVTPI
+426 QERTITPI

-480 LIERKEDIPYFIQDF
+480 LIERKEDIPYFIQHF
-495 CRRKNWNVVFPKN
+495 CERKNWNVVFPKS
-508 ICNQLSQHAW
+508 ICNQFLQHTW
-518 PGNIRELLN
+518 PGNIRELVN
-527 VLERIY
+527 ALERIY
-533 ILSQGREICGKQ
+533 ILSQGREICEKQ
-545 ISFLLQTMMGNQNQL
+545 VAFLIQTMMGNQQQL
-560 ELQAENKTEHTL
+560 ELQVENKTEHTL

-585 ALEKTNGNVS
+585 ALQKTNGNVS
-595 LASKL
+595 LAAKL

-612 QKYKLK
+612 QKYKL
-618 SRFL
+618 

>member
-13 KFVDEGVLDSNRIN
+13 KFIDEGVFDSNRIN
-27 ERISESWHRCK
+27 ERISESWHRCR
-38 QANVNPHMN
+38 QANVNPYMN
-47 KGQKILSSNF
+47 KGQKILSSNV
-57 FQDQKKKSEIFLDI
+57 FQEQKKKSEIFLDI
-71 AIPQLQNMRR
+71 ALPQIQNMRK

-104 NQQTLKRAKH
+104 NKQTLKRAKH

-134 TALQIE
+134 TALEIE

-205 IRVHQNELHL
+205 VRVHQNELHL

-243 KVRER
+243 SVRER
-248 VSNWSR
+248 INNWSR
-254 MKLEDLMQ
+254 MKLEELMHH
-262 NGLKPKL
+262 GLEIKL
-269 EVPIYSNDR
+269 EIPVYSNER
-278 MIGKCIYVK
+278 MIGKCMYLK
-287 ENKQGNVFSTS
+287 KNKQINTYSAFAFIKGITFS
-298 PFINGVTFPGVIGT
+298 GVTGT
-312 SNAFQ
+312 SKVFQ

-344 YVARAIHENSSRK
+344 YVARAIHENSPRK
-357 NGPFIA
+357 DGPFIA

-376 ELFGYAEGAFTGARR
+376 ELFGYVEGAFTGARR
-391 QGYKGKFEQADGG
+391 QGYKGKFEQAHGG
-404 TIFLDEIGEVPP
+404 TLFLDEIGEVPP

-426 QERIVTPI
+426 QERTITPI

-480 LIERKEDIPYFIQDF
+480 LIERKEDISYFIQHF
-495 CRRKNWNVVFPKN
+495 CERKNWNVVFPKS
-508 ICNQLSQHAW
+508 ICNQFLQHTW
-518 PGNIRELLN
+518 PGNIRELVN

-533 ILSQGREICGKQ
+533 ILSQGREICEKQ
-545 ISFLLQTMMGNQNQL
+545 VAFLLQTMMGNQQQL
-560 ELQAENKTEHTL
+560 ELQVENKTEHPL

-585 ALEKTNGNVS
+585 ALQKTNGNVS
-595 LASKL
+595 LAAKL

-612 QKYKLK
+612 QKYKL
-618 SRFL
+618 

>member
-13 KFVDEGVLDSNRIN
+13 KFVDEGVLDSNRMN

-47 KGQKILSSNF
+47 KGQKILSSNI

-71 AIPQLQNMRR
+71 AIPQIQNMRK

-254 MKLEDLMQ
+254 MKLEDLIQ

-269 EVPIYSNDR
+269 EVPVYSNDR

-287 ENKQGNVFSTS
+287 ENKQGNLFSTS
-298 PFINGVTFPGVIGT
+298 PFINGITFPGVIGT

-344 YVARAIHENSSRK
+344 YVARAIHENSPRK

-426 QERIVTPI
+426 QERTVTPI

-495 CRRKNWNVVFPKN
+495 CERKNWNVVFPKS
-508 ICNQLSQHAW
+508 ICNQFSQHTW

-533 ILSQGREICGKQ
+533 ILSQGREICEKQ
-545 ISFLLQTMMGNQNQL
+545 ISFLLQTMMGNQHQL
-560 ELQAENKTEHTL
+560 ALQAENKTEHTL

-595 LASKL
+595 LAAKL

-612 QKYKLK
+612 QKYKL
-618 SRFL
+618 

>member
-13 KFVDEGVLDSNRIN
+13 KFIDEGVLDSNRIN
-27 ERISESWHRCK
+27 ERISESWYRCK
-38 QANVNPHMN
+38 QANVNPHMS
-47 KGQKILSSNF
+47 KGQKILSSVF
-57 FQDQKKKSEIFLDI
+57 FQEQKKKSEIFLDI
-71 AIPQLQNMRR
+71 ALPQIQNMRK

-104 NQQTLKRAKH
+104 NKQTLKRAKH

-134 TALQIE
+134 TALEIE

-151 SVASHSWSCA
+151 SVVSHSWSCA

-176 DFSCPIEFSHPYMLG
+176 NFSCPIEFSHPYMLG
-191 MVTSIAHAI
+191 MVTSMAHAI

-243 KVRER
+243 SVRER
-248 VSNWSR
+248 INNWSR
-254 MKLEDLMQ
+254 MKLEELMHH
-262 NGLKPKL
+262 GLETKL
-269 EVPIYSNDR
+269 EIPVYSNER
-278 MIGKCIYVK
+278 MIGKCMYLK
-287 ENKQGNVFSTS
+287 ENKQMNTYSALTFIKGITFS
-298 PFINGVTFPGVIGT
+298 GVTGT
-312 SNAFQ
+312 SRAFQ

-344 YVARAIHENSSRK
+344 YVARAIHENSPRK
-357 NGPFIA
+357 DGPFIA

-391 QGYKGKFEQADGG
+391 QGYKGKFEQANGG
-404 TIFLDEIGEVPP
+404 TLFLDEIGEVPP

-426 QERIVTPI
+426 QERTITPI
-434 GSSKE
+434 GSSKL

-480 LIERKEDIPYFIQDF
+480 LIERKEDIPYFIQHF
-495 CRRKNWNVVFPKN
+495 CERKNWNVVFPKS
-508 ICNQLSQHAW
+508 IYNQFLQHTW
-518 PGNIRELLN
+518 PGNIRELVN

-533 ILSQGREICGKQ
+533 ILSQGREICEKQ
-545 ISFLLQTMMGNQNQL
+545 VAFLLQTMRGNQQQL
-560 ELQAENKTEHTL
+560 ELQVENKTEHTL
-572 NFREKIQR
+572 HFREKIQR

-585 ALEKTNGNVS
+585 ALQKTNGNVS
-595 LASKL
+595 LAAKL
-600 LDVPRSTFYKRM
+600 LNVPRSTFYKRM
-612 QKYKLK
+612 QKYKL
-618 SRFL
+618 

>member
-8 LHTWK
+8 LHTWE
-13 KFVDEGVLDSNRIN
+13 KFIDEGVFDSNRIN
-27 ERISESWHRCK
+27 ERISESWHRCR
-38 QANVNPHMN
+38 QANVNPYMN
-47 KGQKILSSNF
+47 KGQKILSSNV
-57 FQDQKKKSEIFLDI
+57 FQEQKKKSEIFLDI
-71 AIPQLQNMRR
+71 ALPQIQNMRK

-104 NQQTLKRAKH
+104 NKQTLKRAKH

-134 TALQIE
+134 TALEIE

-243 KVRER
+243 SVRER
-248 VSNWSR
+248 INNWSR
-254 MKLEDLMQ
+254 MKLEELMHH
-262 NGLKPKL
+262 GLETKL
-269 EVPIYSNDR
+269 EIPVYSNER
-278 MIGKCIYVK
+278 MIGKCMYLK
-287 ENKQGNVFSTS
+287 KNKQINTYSAFAFIKGITFS
-298 PFINGVTFPGVIGT
+298 GVTGT
-312 SNAFQ
+312 SKAFQ

-344 YVARAIHENSSRK
+344 YVARAIHENSPRK
-357 NGPFIA
+357 DGPFIA

-376 ELFGYAEGAFTGARR
+376 ELFGYVEGAFTGARR
-391 QGYKGKFEQADGG
+391 QGYKGKFEQAHGG
-404 TIFLDEIGEVPP
+404 TLFLDEIGEVPP

-426 QERIVTPI
+426 QERTITPI

-480 LIERKEDIPYFIQDF
+480 LIERKEDISYFIQHF
-495 CRRKNWNVVFPKN
+495 CERKNWNVVFPKS
-508 ICNQLSQHAW
+508 ICNQFLQHTW
-518 PGNIRELLN
+518 PGNIRELVN

-533 ILSQGREICGKQ
+533 ILSQGREICEKQ
-545 ISFLLQTMMGNQNQL
+545 VAFLLQTMMGNQQQL
-560 ELQAENKTEHTL
+560 ELQVENKTEHPL

-585 ALEKTNGNVS
+585 VLQKTNGNVS
-595 LASKL
+595 LAAKL

-612 QKYKLK
+612 QKYKL
-618 SRFL
+618 

>member
-13 KFVDEGVLDSNRIN
+13 KFVNEGVLDSNRIN
-27 ERISESWHRCK
+27 QRISESWHRCK

-47 KGQKILSSNF
+47 KGQKVLSSNIF
-57 FQDQKKKSEIFLDI
+57 REQKKKSEIFLDI
-71 AIPQLQNMRR
+71 ALPQIQNMRK

-104 NQQTLKRAKH
+104 NKQTLKRAKH

-134 TALQIE
+134 TALEIE

-151 SVASHSWSCA
+151 SVVSHSWSCA
-161 AAPIHNDDGKLIGVL
+161 AAPIHNDDGKLIGIL

-243 KVRER
+243 SVRER
-248 VSNWSR
+248 VTNWSR
-254 MKLEDLMQ
+254 MKLEDLVHH
-262 NGLKPKL
+262 GLETKL
-269 EVPIYSNDR
+269 EIPVYSNER
-278 MIGKCIYVK
+278 MIGKCMYLK
-287 ENKQGNVFSTS
+287 ENKQMNTYSAFT
-298 PFINGVTFPGVIGT
+298 FIKGITFPGVTGT
-312 SNAFQ
+312 SKAFQ

-344 YVARAIHENSSRK
+344 YVARAIHENSPRK
-357 NGPFIA
+357 DGPFIA

-391 QGYKGKFEQADGG
+391 QGYKGKFEQANGG
-404 TIFLDEIGEVPP
+404 TLFLDEIGEVPP

-426 QERIVTPI
+426 QERTITPI

-480 LIERKEDIPYFIQDF
+480 LIERKEDIPYFIQHF
-495 CRRKNWNVVFPKN
+495 CERKNWNVVFPKS
-508 ICNQLSQHAW
+508 IYNQFLQHTW
-518 PGNIRELLN
+518 PGNIRELVN

-533 ILSQGREICGKQ
+533 ILSQGREICEKQ
-545 ISFLLQTMMGNQNQL
+545 VAFLIQTMTGNQQQL
-560 ELQAENKTEHTL
+560 ELQVENKTEHTL

-595 LASKL
+595 LAAKL
-600 LDVPRSTFYKRM
+600 LNVPRSTFYKRM
-612 QKYKLK
+612 QKYKL
-618 SRFL
+618 

>member
-8 LHTWK
+8 LHAWK
-13 KFVDEGVLDSNRIN
+13 KFVNEGVLDSNRIN
-27 ERISESWHRCK
+27 QRISESWHRCK

-47 KGQKILSSNF
+47 KGQKVLSSNIF
-57 FQDQKKKSEIFLDI
+57 REQKKKSEIFLDI
-71 AIPQLQNMRR
+71 ALPQIQNLRK

-104 NQQTLKRAKH
+104 NKQTLKRAKH

-134 TALQIE
+134 TALEIE

-161 AAPIHNDDGKLIGVL
+161 AAPIHNDDGKLIGIL
-176 DFSCPIEFSHPYMLG
+176 DFSCPIECSHPYMLG

-243 KVRER
+243 SVRER
-248 VSNWSR
+248 VTNWSR
-254 MKLEDLMQ
+254 MKLEDLVHH
-262 NGLKPKL
+262 GLETKL
-269 EVPIYSNDR
+269 EIPVYSNER
-278 MIGKCIYVK
+278 MIGKCMYLK
-287 ENKQGNVFSTS
+287 ENKQMNTYSAFT
-298 PFINGVTFPGVIGT
+298 FIKGITFPGVTGT
-312 SNAFQ
+312 SKAFQ

-344 YVARAIHENSSRK
+344 YVARAIHENSPRK
-357 NGPFIA
+357 DGPFIA

-391 QGYKGKFEQADGG
+391 QGYKGKFEQANGG
-404 TIFLDEIGEVPP
+404 TLFLDEIGEVPP

-426 QERIVTPI
+426 QERKITPI

-480 LIERKEDIPYFIQDF
+480 LIERKEDIPYFIQHF
-495 CRRKNWNVVFPKN
+495 CERKNWNVVFPKS
-508 ICNQLSQHAW
+508 ICNQFLQHTW
-518 PGNIRELLN
+518 PGNIRELVN
-527 VLERIY
+527 ALERIY
-533 ILSQGREICGKQ
+533 ILSQGREICEKQ
-545 ISFLLQTMMGNQNQL
+545 VAFLIQTMMGNQQQL
-560 ELQAENKTEHTL
+560 ELQVENKTEHTL

-595 LASKL
+595 LAAKL

-612 QKYKLK
+612 QKYKL
-618 SRFL
+618 

>member
-8 LHTWK
+8 LHAWK
-13 KFVDEGVLDSNRIN
+13 KFVNEGVLDSNRIN
-27 ERISESWHRCK
+27 QRISESWHRCK

-47 KGQKILSSNF
+47 KGQKVLSSNIF
-57 FQDQKKKSEIFLDI
+57 REQKKKSEIFLDI
-71 AIPQLQNMRR
+71 ALPQIQNLRK

-104 NQQTLKRAKH
+104 NKQTLKRAKH

-134 TALQIE
+134 TALEIE

-161 AAPIHNDDGKLIGVL
+161 AAPIHNDDGKLIGIL

-243 KVRER
+243 SVRER
-248 VSNWSR
+248 VTNWSR
-254 MKLEDLMQ
+254 MKLEDLVHH
-262 NGLKPKL
+262 GLETKL
-269 EVPIYSNDR
+269 EIPVYSNER
-278 MIGKCIYVK
+278 MIGKCMYLK
-287 ENKQGNVFSTS
+287 ENKQMNTYSAFT
-298 PFINGVTFPGVIGT
+298 FIKGITFPGVTGT
-312 SNAFQ
+312 SKAFQ

-330 ASVYVCGETGVGKE
+330 VSVYVCGETGVGKE
-344 YVARAIHENSSRK
+344 YVARAIHENSPRK
-357 NGPFIA
+357 DGPFIT
-363 VNCGSLPKELMES
+363 VNCGSLPKELIES

-391 QGYKGKFEQADGG
+391 QGYKGKFEQANGG
-404 TIFLDEIGEVPP
+404 TLFLDEIGEVPP

-426 QERIVTPI
+426 QERTITPI

-480 LIERKEDIPYFIQDF
+480 LIERKEDIPYFIQHF
-495 CRRKNWNVVFPKN
+495 CEQKNWNVVFPKS
-508 ICNQLSQHAW
+508 ICNQFLQHTW
-518 PGNIRELLN
+518 PGNIRELVN
-527 VLERIY
+527 ALERIY
-533 ILSQGREICGKQ
+533 ILSQGREIYEKQ
-545 ISFLLQTMMGNQNQL
+545 VALLIQTMMGNQQQL
-560 ELQAENKTEHTL
+560 ELQVENKTEHTL

-585 ALEKTNGNVS
+585 ALQKTNGNVS
-595 LASKL
+595 LAAKL

-612 QKYKLK
+612 QKYKL
-618 SRFL
+618 

>member
-1 MLASPFY
+1 MLASLFY

-13 KFVDEGVLDSNRIN
+13 KFIDEGVFDSNRIN
-27 ERISESWHRCK
+27 ERISESWHRCR
-38 QANVNPHMN
+38 QANVNPYMN
-47 KGQKILSSNF
+47 KGQKILSSNV
-57 FQDQKKKSEIFLDI
+57 FQEQKKKSEIFLDI
-71 AIPQLQNMRR
+71 ALPQIQNMRK

-104 NQQTLKRAKH
+104 NKQTLKRAKH

-121 KWTEAAVGTNAIG
+121 KWTESAVGTNAIG
-134 TALQIE
+134 TALEIE

-151 SVASHSWSCA
+151 SVVSHSWSCA

-176 DFSCPIEFSHPYMLG
+176 NFSCPIEFSHPYMLG
-191 MVTSIAHAI
+191 MVTSMAHAI

-243 KVRER
+243 SVRER
-248 VSNWSR
+248 INNWSR
-254 MKLEDLMQ
+254 MKLEELMHH
-262 NGLKPKL
+262 GLETKL
-269 EVPIYSNDR
+269 EIPVYSNER
-278 MIGKCIYVK
+278 MIGKCMYLK
-287 ENKQGNVFSTS
+287 ENKQMNTYSALT
-298 PFINGVTFPGVIGT
+298 FIKGITFPGVTGT
-312 SNAFQ
+312 SRAFQ

-322 IKLVSPTD
+322 IKIVSPTD

-344 YVARAIHENSSRK
+344 YVARAIHENSPRK
-357 NGPFIA
+357 DGPFIA

-391 QGYKGKFEQADGG
+391 QGYKGKFEQANGG
-404 TIFLDEIGEVPP
+404 TLFLDEIGEVPP

-426 QERIVTPI
+426 QERTITPI
-434 GSSKE
+434 GSSKL

-480 LIERKEDIPYFIQDF
+480 LIERKEDIPYFIQHF
-495 CRRKNWNVVFPKN
+495 YERKNWNVVFPKS
-508 ICNQLSQHAW
+508 IYNQFLQHTW
-518 PGNIRELLN
+518 PGNIRELVN

-533 ILSQGREICGKQ
+533 ILSQGREICEKQ
-545 ISFLLQTMMGNQNQL
+545 VAFLLQTMRGNQQQL
-560 ELQAENKTEHTL
+560 ELQVENKTEHTL
-572 NFREKIQR
+572 NFRKKIQR

-585 ALEKTNGNVS
+585 ALQKTNGNVS
-595 LASKL
+595 LAAKL
-600 LDVPRSTFYKRM
+600 LNVPRSTFYKRM
-612 QKYKLK
+612 QKYKL
-618 SRFL
+618 

>member
-13 KFVDEGVLDSNRIN
+13 KFVNEGVLDSNRIN
-27 ERISESWHRCK
+27 QRISESWHRCK

-47 KGQKILSSNF
+47 KGQKILSSNI
-57 FQDQKKKSEIFLDI
+57 FQEQKKKSEIFLDI
-71 AIPQLQNMRR
+71 ALPQIQNMRK

-104 NQQTLKRAKH
+104 NKQTLKRAKH

-121 KWTEAAVGTNAIG
+121 KWTESAVGTNAIG
-134 TALQIE
+134 TALEIE

-151 SVASHSWSCA
+151 TVASHSWSCA

-205 IRVHQNELHL
+205 IRVQQNELHL

-243 KVRER
+243 SVRER
-248 VSNWSR
+248 INNWSR
-254 MKLEDLMQ
+254 MKLEELMHH
-262 NGLKPKL
+262 GLETKL
-269 EVPIYSNDR
+269 EIPVYSNER
-278 MIGKCIYVK
+278 MIGKCMYLK
-287 ENKQGNVFSTS
+287 ENKQMNTYSALTFIKGITFS
-298 PFINGVTFPGVIGT
+298 GVTGT
-312 SNAFQ
+312 SRAFQ

-344 YVARAIHENSSRK
+344 YVARAIHENSPRK
-357 NGPFIA
+357 DGPFIA

-391 QGYKGKFEQADGG
+391 QGYKGKFEQANGG
-404 TIFLDEIGEVPP
+404 TLFLDEIGEVPP

-426 QERIVTPI
+426 QERTITPI
-434 GSSKE
+434 GSSTL

-480 LIERKEDIPYFIQDF
+480 LIERKEDIPYFIQHF
-495 CRRKNWNVVFPKN
+495 CERKNWNVVFPKS
-508 ICNQLSQHAW
+508 IYNQFLQHTW
-518 PGNIRELLN
+518 PGNIRELVN

-533 ILSQGREICGKQ
+533 ILSQGREICEKQ
-545 ISFLLQTMMGNQNQL
+545 VDFLLQTMRGNQQQL
-560 ELQAENKTEHTL
+560 ELQVENKTEHTL
-572 NFREKIQR
+572 HFREKIQR

-585 ALEKTNGNVS
+585 ALQKTNGNVS
-595 LASKL
+595 LAAKL
-600 LDVPRSTFYKRM
+600 LNVPRSTFYKRM
-612 QKYKLK
+612 QKYKL
-618 SRFL
+618 

>member
-13 KFVDEGVLDSNRIN
+13 KFVNEGVLDSNRIN
-27 ERISESWHRCK
+27 QRISESWHRCK

-47 KGQKILSSNF
+47 KGQKVLSSNIF
-57 FQDQKKKSEIFLDI
+57 REQKKKSEIFLDI
-71 AIPQLQNMRR
+71 ALPQIQNLRK

-104 NQQTLKRAKH
+104 NKQTLKRAKH

-134 TALQIE
+134 TALEIE

-161 AAPIHNDDGKLIGVL
+161 AAPIHNDDGKLIGIL
-176 DFSCPIEFSHPYMLG
+176 DFSCPIECSHPYMLG

-243 KVRER
+243 SVRER
-248 VSNWSR
+248 VTNWSR
-254 MKLEDLMQ
+254 MKLEDLVHH
-262 NGLKPKL
+262 GLETKL
-269 EVPIYSNDR
+269 EIPVYSNER
-278 MIGKCIYVK
+278 MIGKCMYLK
-287 ENKQGNVFSTS
+287 ENKQMNTYSAFT
-298 PFINGVTFPGVIGT
+298 FIKGITFPGVTGT
-312 SNAFQ
+312 SKAFQ

-344 YVARAIHENSSRK
+344 YVARAIHENSPRK
-357 NGPFIA
+357 DGPFIA

-391 QGYKGKFEQADGG
+391 QGYKGKFEQANGG
-404 TIFLDEIGEVPP
+404 TLFLDEIGEVPP

-426 QERIVTPI
+426 QERTITPI

-480 LIERKEDIPYFIQDF
+480 LIERKEDIPYFIQHF
-495 CRRKNWNVVFPKN
+495 CERKNWNVVFPKS
-508 ICNQLSQHAW
+508 ICNQFLQHTW
-518 PGNIRELLN
+518 PGNIRELVN
-527 VLERIY
+527 ALERIY
-533 ILSQGREICGKQ
+533 ILSQGREICEKQ
-545 ISFLLQTMMGNQNQL
+545 VAFLIQTMMGNQQQL
-560 ELQAENKTEHTL
+560 ELQVENKTEHTL

-595 LASKL
+595 LAAKL

-612 QKYKLK
+612 QKYKL
-618 SRFL
+618 

>member
-13 KFVDEGVLDSNRIN
+13 KFVDEGVLDSNRMN

-47 KGQKILSSNF
+47 KGQKILSSNV

-71 AIPQLQNMRR
+71 AIPQLQNMRK

-90 LLIDPDGYVLSLSG
+90 LLIDPDGYVLSVSG

-176 DFSCPIEFSHPYMLG
+176 DFSCAIEFSHPYMLG
-191 MVTSIAHAI
+191 MVTSIAHAV

-222 IDSDEQVVICN
+222 IDSEEQVVICN

-262 NGLKPKL
+262 YGLKSKL
-269 EVPIYSNDR
+269 EVPVYDNDR

-287 ENKQGNVFSTS
+287 ENKQRNLFSTS
-298 PFINGVTFPGVIGT
+298 KFINEITFPGVIGT

-426 QERIVTPI
+426 QERTVTPI

-439 VPVNI
+439 IPVNI

-453 LLRLVEEGKFRQDL
+453 LLRLVEEGEFRQDL

-480 LIERKEDIPYFIQDF
+480 LLERKEDISYFIQDF
-495 CRRKNWNVVFPKN
+495 CERKNWNVVFPTS
-508 ICNQLSQHAW
+508 ICNKLSQHKW

-533 ILSQGREICGKQ
+533 ILSQGREICEKQ
-545 ISFLLQTMMGNQNQL
+545 ISFLLQTMMGNQQQL
-560 ELQAENKTEHTL
+560 ALQAENKTEHPF

-595 LASKL
+595 LAAKL

-612 QKYKLK
+612 QKYKL
-618 SRFL
+618 

>member
-13 KFVDEGVLDSNRIN
+13 KFVNEGVLDSNRIN
-27 ERISESWHRCK
+27 QRISESWHRCK

-47 KGQKILSSNF
+47 KGQKVLSSNIF
-57 FQDQKKKSEIFLDI
+57 REQKKKSEIFLDI
-71 AIPQLQNMRR
+71 ALPQIQNMRK

-104 NQQTLKRAKH
+104 NKQTLKRAKH

-134 TALQIE
+134 TALEIE

-151 SVASHSWSCA
+151 SVVSHSWSCA
-161 AAPIHNDDGKLIGVL
+161 AAPIHNDDGKLIGIL

-243 KVRER
+243 SVRER
-248 VSNWSR
+248 VTNWSR
-254 MKLEDLMQ
+254 MKLEDLVHH
-262 NGLKPKL
+262 GLETKL
-269 EVPIYSNDR
+269 EIPVYSNER
-278 MIGKCIYVK
+278 MIGKCMYLK
-287 ENKQGNVFSTS
+287 ENKQMNTYSAFT
-298 PFINGVTFPGVIGT
+298 FIKGITFPGVTGT
-312 SNAFQ
+312 SKAFQ

-344 YVARAIHENSSRK
+344 YVARAIHENSPRK
-357 NGPFIA
+357 DGPFIA

-391 QGYKGKFEQADGG
+391 QGYKGKFEQANGG
-404 TIFLDEIGEVPP
+404 TLFLDEIGEVPP

-426 QERIVTPI
+426 QERTITPI

-480 LIERKEDIPYFIQDF
+480 LIERKEDIPYFIQHF
-495 CRRKNWNVVFPKN
+495 CERKNWNVVFPKS
-508 ICNQLSQHAW
+508 IYNQFLQHTW
-518 PGNIRELLN
+518 PGNIRELVN

-533 ILSQGREICGKQ
+533 ILSQGREICEKQ
-545 ISFLLQTMMGNQNQL
+545 VAFLIQTMTGNQQQL
-560 ELQAENKTEHTL
+560 ELQVENKTEHTL
-572 NFREKIQR
+572 NFREKIKR

-595 LASKL
+595 LAAKL
-600 LDVPRSTFYKRM
+600 LNVPRSTFYKRM
-612 QKYKLK
+612 QKYKL
-618 SRFL
+618 

>member
-13 KFVDEGVLDSNRIN
+13 KFVNEGVLDSNRIN
-27 ERISESWHRCK
+27 QRISESWHRCK

-47 KGQKILSSNF
+47 KGQKILSSNI
-57 FQDQKKKSEIFLDI
+57 FQEQKKKSEIFLDI
-71 AIPQLQNMRR
+71 ALPQIQNMRK

-104 NQQTLKRAKH
+104 NKQTLKRAKH

-121 KWTEAAVGTNAIG
+121 KWTESAVGTNAIG
-134 TALQIE
+134 TALEIE

-151 SVASHSWSCA
+151 TVASHSWSCA

-243 KVRER
+243 SVRER
-248 VSNWSR
+248 INNWSR
-254 MKLEDLMQ
+254 MKLEELMHH
-262 NGLKPKL
+262 GLETKL
-269 EVPIYSNDR
+269 EIPVYSNER
-278 MIGKCIYVK
+278 MIGKCMYLK
-287 ENKQGNVFSTS
+287 ENKQMNTYSALTFIKGITFS
-298 PFINGVTFPGVIGT
+298 GVTGT
-312 SNAFQ
+312 SRTFQ

-344 YVARAIHENSSRK
+344 YVARAIHENSPRK
-357 NGPFIA
+357 DGPFIA

-391 QGYKGKFEQADGG
+391 QGYKGKFEQANGG
-404 TIFLDEIGEVPP
+404 TLFLDEIGEVPP

-426 QERIVTPI
+426 QERTITPI
-434 GSSKE
+434 GSSKL

-480 LIERKEDIPYFIQDF
+480 LIERKEDIPYFIQHF
-495 CRRKNWNVVFPKN
+495 CERKNWNVVFPKS
-508 ICNQLSQHAW
+508 IYNQFLQHTW
-518 PGNIRELLN
+518 PGNIRELVN

-533 ILSQGREICGKQ
+533 ILSQGREICEKQ
-545 ISFLLQTMMGNQNQL
+545 VDFLLQTMRGNQQQL
-560 ELQAENKTEHTL
+560 ELQVENKTEHTL
-572 NFREKIQR
+572 HFREKIQR

-585 ALEKTNGNVS
+585 ALQKTNGNVS
-595 LASKL
+595 LAAKL
-600 LDVPRSTFYKRM
+600 LNVPRSTFYKRM
-612 QKYKLK
+612 QKYKL
-618 SRFL
+618 

>member
-13 KFVDEGVLDSNRIN
+13 KFVNEGVLDSNRIN
-27 ERISESWHRCK
+27 QRISESWHRCK

-47 KGQKILSSNF
+47 KGQKILSSNI
-57 FQDQKKKSEIFLDI
+57 FQEQKKKSEIFLDI
-71 AIPQLQNMRR
+71 ALPQIQNMRK

-104 NQQTLKRAKH
+104 NKQTLKRAKH

-121 KWTEAAVGTNAIG
+121 KWTESAVGTNAIG
-134 TALQIE
+134 TALEIE

-151 SVASHSWSCA
+151 TVASHSWSCA

-243 KVRER
+243 SVRER
-248 VSNWSR
+248 INNWSR
-254 MKLEDLMQ
+254 MKVEELMHHGLET
-262 NGLKPKL
+262 KL
-269 EVPIYSNDR
+269 EIPVYSNER
-278 MIGKCIYVK
+278 MIGKCMYLK
-287 ENKQGNVFSTS
+287 ENKQMNTYSTFT
-298 PFINGVTFPGVIGT
+298 FIKGITFPGVTGT
-312 SNAFQ
+312 SRAFQ

-344 YVARAIHENSSRK
+344 YVARAIHENSPRK
-357 NGPFIA
+357 DGPFIA

-391 QGYKGKFEQADGG
+391 QGYKGKFEQANGG
-404 TIFLDEIGEVPP
+404 TLFLDEIGEVPP

-426 QERIVTPI
+426 QERTITPI
-434 GSSKE
+434 GSSKL

-480 LIERKEDIPYFIQDF
+480 LIERKEDIPYFIQHF
-495 CRRKNWNVVFPKN
+495 FERKNWNVVFPKS
-508 ICNQLSQHAW
+508 IYNQFLQHTW
-518 PGNIRELLN
+518 PGNIRELVN

-533 ILSQGREICGKQ
+533 ILSQGREICEKQ
-545 ISFLLQTMMGNQNQL
+545 VVFLIQTMMGNQEQL

-572 NFREKIQR
+572 HFREKIQR

-585 ALEKTNGNVS
+585 ALQKTNGNVS
-595 LASKL
+595 LAAKL
-600 LDVPRSTFYKRM
+600 LNVPRSTFYKRM
-612 QKYKLK
+612 QKYKL
-618 SRFL
+618 